1 MPHTGSGSCV
11 GDGPVVGGHDDN
23 DMLHHREPTLP
34 ALNAALAQ
42 QVAERTALLALL
54 QAITAAANV
63 P

>member
-1 MPHTGSGSCV
+1 
-11 GDGPVVGGHDDN
+11 
-23 DMLHHREPTLP
+23 MLHHREPTLP
-34 ALNAALAQ
+34 ALNAALEQ